1 MNFLDKF
8 VVPLS
13 SQHIIL
19 LHFMLMLIFSMF
31 IPFVGLITGGSFF
44 SLYFDRKGKRKN
56 NPDYIRFSKEIIEI
70 ATINK
75 SMGIVLGLLTLLTS
89 ILIFIQLLSS
99 SGAASIFYL
108 FISFLVIIAAIILTY
123 NTLTSKYGF
132 IFLLLSTWIFVSG
145 ITLPTF
151 TNIMNSNDNILSIM
165 LSSIVIF
172 KFITVLLLSGVF
184 TGSTILFIYFYWNG
198 GRNNINDKYAL
209 FIKHFAIRLTFSS
222 IIILPLFLFV
232 DLVKIPNDALS
243 VSVFVYSSLAIAVI
257 FVTYHF
263 LYIMSR
269 EKNSNFSLQIFVS
282 AILIIIL
289 FVIKDQI
296 SFDNATELR
305 TVEMSS
311 LYSINMDKLTG
322 ANKAPKISG
331 EDIYKNICSS
341 CHSFDHKVVG
351 PPYKQT
357 LPKYKG
363 NVDKLVVFI
372 LHPTQNN
379 PGYPPMPNPGLKP
392 DQAKAVA
399 TYILNEVKKYE

>member
-1 MNFLDKF
+1 MNFFDKF
-8 VVPLS
+8 LTPLS
-13 SQHIIL
+13 AQHIEL
-19 LHFMLMLIFSMF
+19 LHFMLMLIFSLF

-44 SLYFDRKGKRKN
+44 SYFFYKKGKREN
-56 NPDYIRFSKEIIEI
+56 SPDYIRFSKEIIEI
-70 ATINK
+70 VKINK
-75 SMGIVLGLLTLLTS
+75 SMGVVLGFITLLTS
-89 ILIFIQLLSS
+89 ILIYIQLLSLS
-99 SGAASIFYL
+99 EITSIFYL
-108 FISFLVIIAAIILTY
+108 IISLFVIIAGLLLTY
-123 NTLTSKYGF
+123 NSFTSKFGF
-132 IFLLLSTWIFVSG
+132 IFLLISIWIFVAG
-145 ITLPTF
+145 ITIPIYKNIITPNDSII
-151 TNIMNSNDNILSIM
+151 NIMF
-165 LSSIVIF
+165 SSIVIF

-222 IIILPLFLFV
+222 IIILPLFLFM

-311 LYSINMDKLTG
+311 LYSKNMDKLTG

>member
-172 KFITVLLLSGVF
+172 KFITVLLLSGAI

-198 GRNNINDKYAL
+198 GRKNISVEYAS
-209 FIKHFAIRLTFSS
+209 FIKQFAIRLIFSS
-222 IIILPLFLFV
+222 IIILPLFLYM
-232 DLVKIPNDALS
+232 DLVLMPNAILS
-243 VSVFVYSSLAIAVI
+243 VSVFVYLSLAMAVI
-257 FVTYHF
+257 FLVYHF

-269 EKNSNFSLQIFVS
+269 EKNSNYSIHIFIFT
-282 AILIIIL
+282 ILIIIL
-289 FVIKDQI
+289 LVIKDQI
-296 SFDNATELR
+296 SFANATELR

-311 LYSINMDKLTG
+311 KYVENMEKLTG

-357 LPKYKG
+357 LPKYNG
-363 NVDKLVVFI
+363 NVDKLVIFI

-392 DQAKAVA
+392 DEAKAVA